1 MSPLSGGIMR
11 SLRLAAGAL
20 FLASVFIAPFAEAQE
35 SAGGGK
41 PESVLREFYRW
52 YVQSVAA
59 NRSPMTD
66 EPAKL
71 KRYATEGMLRRID
84 KLAKAQELGA
94 DPFLQAQDV
103 DDGWAKNIKVSSPKI
118 AGDVATANVELKG
131 SEMGSHKLAVTLRQ
145 ESGAW
150 KVDKVDPK

>member
-1 MSPLSGGIMR
+1 MSARSKAATRLGGFV
-11 SLRLAAGAL
+11 AGVL
-20 FLASVFIAPFAEAQE
+20 FVASMLFAPFAQAQK
-35 SAGGGK
+35 AGASGT
-41 PESVLREFYRW
+41 PDSVIREFYQW
-52 YVQSVAA
+52 YVQTVNA

-71 KRYATEGMLRRID
+71 KRYATAGMLRRID
-84 KLAKAQELGA
+84 KLAKNQELGA

-103 DDGWAKNIKVSSPKI
+103 DKGWAKNIKVSNSKI

-131 SEMGSHKLAVTLRQ
+131 SEMGHKLAVTLRQ

-150 KVDKVDPK
+150 KIDKVDPK

>member
-1 MSPLSGGIMR
+1 MTSRCSPAVRWLS
-11 SLRLAAGAL
+11 LLAGAAVL
-20 FLASVFIAPFAEAQE
+20 LSMLGVPAARAQE
-35 SAGGGK
+35 SGGEAR
-41 PESVLREFYRW
+41 PESVIREFYQW
-52 YVQSVAA
+52 YVQTVAA

-71 KRYATEGMLRRID
+71 KRYATAGMLRRID
-84 KLAKAQELGA
+84 KLAKDQELGA

-103 DDGWAKNIKVSSPKI
+103 DNGWAKNIKVSKPKI
-118 AGDVATANVELKG
+118 SGDVATANVELKG
-131 SEMGSHKLAVTLRQ
+131 SEMSHKLAVTLRQ